1 MIHQLWCQHHEKY
14 GSLFPNEP
22 HQRSH
27 TCTFKHCLERLK
39 EHSQNSIPMTPINPS
54 CAETDYSTIRHII
67 MQNLNNHNEIDP
79 FKILNSKIDE
89 RTGLRRELNRNILS
103 NESKR
108 TDSEAEPFSP

>member
-1 MIHQLWCQHHEKY
+1 
-14 GSLFPNEP
+14 
-22 HQRSH
+22 
-27 TCTFKHCLERLK
+27 
-39 EHSQNSIPMTPINPS
+39 
-54 CAETDYSTIRHII
+54 